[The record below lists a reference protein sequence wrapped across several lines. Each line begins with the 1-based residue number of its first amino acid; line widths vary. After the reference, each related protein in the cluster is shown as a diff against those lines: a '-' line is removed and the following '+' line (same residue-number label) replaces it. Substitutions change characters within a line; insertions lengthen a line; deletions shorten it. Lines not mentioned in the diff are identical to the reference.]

1 MLVTESKDKMAT
13 RDGFGRELVEIGT
26 EKDFVVLCADLAD
39 STRTLWF
46 KEAYP
51 DRFFDCG
58 IAEGNMMS
66 AAAGIASTGMPVVAS
81 TYAIFA
87 AGRAYEQIRNSIAY
101 PHFHVI
107 IAATHAGLSVGEDG
121 ASHQC
126 LEDIALMRALPGM
139 TVISPCDGIEA
150 KKAIRSAFEADGP
163 VYIRLG
169 RSATPVI
176 TSIDSEFTIGKGIV
190 LSEGTDVT
198 IFVTGILVNEAMKA
212 KDILM
217 EKGVNAE
224 VINIHTIKPLDSELV
239 IQSARKTGRVFT
251 VEEHSVIGGLGSAI
265 SECLSENHPVK
276 ITRIGVNDMFGM
288 SGNANQ
294 LLEHYKLTAPH
305 IADKIL
311 TEID

>member
-13 RDGFGRELVEIGT
+13 RDGFGRELVEIGA